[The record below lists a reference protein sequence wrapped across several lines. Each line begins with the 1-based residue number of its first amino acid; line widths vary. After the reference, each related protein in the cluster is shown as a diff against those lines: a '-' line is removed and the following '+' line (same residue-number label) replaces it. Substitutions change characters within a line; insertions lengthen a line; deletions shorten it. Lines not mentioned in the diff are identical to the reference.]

1 MKTVRAYADNA
12 GGLHPSKAKA
22 AEAEILNITAPV
34 EGLGMPP
41 APMPPGYAPSIT
53 ADKIVAHRKKILAV
67 LQWVD
72 QAENGD
78 EVI

>member
-12 GGLHPSKAKA
+12 GGLHPSKIKA
-22 AEAEILNITAPV
+22 AEAEILNITTSA
-34 EGLGMPP
+34 EGLGLPP
-41 APMPPGYAPSIT
+41 APMPGFPGHISVE
-53 ADKIVAHRKKILAV
+53 KIVAHRKKILAV

-78 EVI
+78 EAI